1 MTQIMQ
7 RFFALILFILLGISA
22 GFLIEMYLS
31 SRSGELF
38 GHSQTGHEI
47 GWLGLIIILTVFIYS
62 IKKRYRK
69 RLDWP
74 KGWFVVHQ
82 IAGVVGPALILLH
95 AGPHFHAL
103 VPIFTL
109 AAMGIVV
116 VTGLIGST
124 VHRKAFSKLKASR
137 QDLLSQGLSGKTLE
151 DRLFDLVAEEKT
163 FRIWQIIHVPMVVI
177 FLALG
182 LLHVFGAL
190 FFGGF

>member
-1 MTQIMQ
+1 MTQIKQ
-7 RFFALILFILLGISA
+7 RFFALVLFILLGISL
-22 GFLIEMYLS
+22 GFLIEVYLS
-31 SRSGELF
+31 SSSGELF
-38 GHSQTGHEI
+38 GHSKTGHEI

-62 IKKRYRK
+62 IKKRYRNH
-69 RLDWP
+69 LDWP

-82 IAGVVGPALILLH
+82 IAGIVGPALILLH

-116 VTGLIGST
+116 VSGLIGST
-124 VHRKAFSKLKASR
+124 VHRKAFSMLKASR

-190 FFGGF
+190 YFGGF